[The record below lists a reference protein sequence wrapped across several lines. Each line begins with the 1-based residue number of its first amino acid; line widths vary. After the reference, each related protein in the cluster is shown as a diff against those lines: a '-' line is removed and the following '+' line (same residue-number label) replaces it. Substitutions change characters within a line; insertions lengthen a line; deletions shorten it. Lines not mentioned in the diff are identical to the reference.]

1 MRIQPGA
8 ARYRRRQTVAM
19 SNAVTTP
26 EIRIP
31 LGRLSLFVFLSLCD
45 LMLTGMVIRYSDGR
59 IYESNPIA
67 GAWLADYGWQGLVIF
82 KVLGLG
88 LVAFTSVFVSLR
100 RPRAGTRLLTF
111 ACVVVGLVVLY
122 SWYLLIHTVPT

>member
-1 MRIQPGA
+1 MPSQ
-8 ARYRRRQTVAM
+8 
-19 SNAVTTP
+19 AVQS

-31 LGRLSLFVFLSLCD
+31 LFRLSLFVVLSLCD
-45 LMLTGMVIRYSDGR
+45 LVLTGLVIRYSDGR

-88 LVAFTSVFVSLR
+88 LVAMTSVYVSVQ
-100 RPRAGTRLLTF
+100 RPQTGARLLTF
-111 ACVVVGLVVLY
+111 ACIVVGLVVVY
-122 SWYLLIHTVPT
+122 SWYLLMHAVPA